1 MDYVD
6 TMGMNLK
13 YTSMMK
19 NWKIV
24 LQIIIL

>member
-6 TMGMNLK
+6 TMDMNLK

-19 NWKIV
+19 SKKIV